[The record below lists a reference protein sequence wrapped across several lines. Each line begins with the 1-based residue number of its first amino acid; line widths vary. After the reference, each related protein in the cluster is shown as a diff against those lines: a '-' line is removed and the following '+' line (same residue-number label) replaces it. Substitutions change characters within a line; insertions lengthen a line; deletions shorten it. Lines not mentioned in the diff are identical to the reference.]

1 VVDGQLLDAAKR
13 CHKNSGK
20 TRLHIRLHI
29 MFLSTRAEQF
39 SAGCD
44 LCGREV

>member
-1 VVDGQLLDAAKR
+1 VVDGQLLDAEKR

-20 TRLHIRLHI
+20 TRLHI